1 MGKNNIL
8 VVCVSMVC
16 AMLFFGTAG
25 ADDDDIRVSVD
36 VALRQSTLEE
46 NLLEAS
52 VILVGRVEAIG
63 DLTHPEVVGMDRAS
77 FSLEMEVIL
86 SVSRWIK
93 GESPEEIALITA
105 QQDTTIAVY
114 SPPAP
119 RFAVGEEL
127 LLLASPWK
135 GGYYV
140 QQGWYTGKYTI
151 LGNKIAGSDVRVEEF
166 IQQIQELLAGE
177 RSRITV
183 NVPRH
188 VWPSTSV
195 EETTWGQIKSNFK

>member
-77 FSLEMEVIL
+77 FSLDMEM
-86 SVSRWIK
+86 
-93 GESPEEIALITA
+93 
-105 QQDTTIAVY
+105 TI
-114 SPPAP
+114 
-119 RFAVGEEL
+119 
-127 LLLASPWK
+127 
-135 GGYYV
+135 
-140 QQGWYTGKYTI
+140 
-151 LGNKIAGSDVRVEEF
+151 
-166 IQQIQELLAGE
+166 
-177 RSRITV
+177 
-183 NVPRH
+183 
-188 VWPSTSV
+188 
-195 EETTWGQIKSNFK
+195 